1 MNSPTVSPPKPRH
14 RIWPWVLG
22 LFLAPVLA
30 AGGMVWSAVHLSRDA
45 AALRKEI
52 VAASGAKWHT
62 KVQFSAG
69 RPMLAAVRAGLT
81 LIKDVPD
88 EAREALA
95 AVRSASVGVYEGI
108 GSDDAWRR
116 RQFMAEADKV
126 MARRGWKRIVGVTE
140 PGDTVL
146 IYLPEGASNAE
157 PSRICL
163 AVCSGRELVIVA
175 AGVDPD
181 ALARIADREIGR
193 RRFAGL

>member
-1 MNSPTVSPPKPRH
+1 
-14 RIWPWVLG
+14 
-22 LFLAPVLA
+22 
-30 AGGMVWSAVHLSRDA
+30 MVWSAVHLSRDA
-45 AALRKEI
+45 AALRKEV
-52 VAASGAKWHT
+52 VAASGAKWQT

-69 RPMLAAVRAGLT
+69 ETVLVAVRAGLA

-95 AVRSASVGVYEGI
+95 AVRSASVGIYEQI
-108 GSDDAWRR
+108 GSDDTARCQ
-116 RQFMAEADKV
+116 QFVVEADRV

-146 IYLPEGASNAE
+146 IYLPESATDAE

-181 ALARIADREIGR
+181 ALAGIATREIAR
-193 RRFAGL
+193 HKLAGL